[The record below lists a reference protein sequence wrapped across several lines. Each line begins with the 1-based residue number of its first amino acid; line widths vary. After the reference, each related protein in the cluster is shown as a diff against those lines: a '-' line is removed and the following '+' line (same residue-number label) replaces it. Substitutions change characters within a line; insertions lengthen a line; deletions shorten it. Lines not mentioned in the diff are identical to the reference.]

1 MLLLTLSTFKFTGG
15 IEKFNQCFLKAIQDV
30 VPEEEAITAWALYDE
45 QADARYISRAHFR
58 GFRKNKIRFVCA
70 ALWEARKHD
79 TIFIGHINLS
89 ILVNLMAVLYPKKQL
104 ILLAHGIEVW
114 ETQKGGKAKALQQV
128 ARIWSVSNFTKTK
141 LCSSNA
147 LSTEKVAVFPNT
159 IDPFFESDIASP
171 IDWDLLAPY
180 QVQAH
185 QQILLTLTRLH
196 SKEQYKGYDKVIATL
211 PSLITQFPQLKYV
224 LAGKYDA
231 EEYQRVLDLIAYY
244 QVGLHVE
251 VLGYVA
257 DEVLTNLYKAA
268 DVFVMPSSG
277 EGFGIVFLE
286 AMAMGVPVIAG
297 NVDGSVDALD
307 QGRLGE
313 LVNPHDTKAIANAL
327 AQQLKKGK
335 GDLMAQQRLQT
346 AVYAQFGFDAYK
358 QRLHNLLGS

>member
-1 MLLLTLSTFKFTGG
+1 
-15 IEKFNQCFLKAIQDV
+15 
-30 VPEEEAITAWALYDE
+30 
-45 QADARYISRAHFR
+45 
-58 GFRKNKIRFVCA
+58 
-70 ALWEARKHD
+70 
-79 TIFIGHINLS
+79 
-89 ILVNLMAVLYPKKQL
+89 MAFLYPKKQL

-128 ARIWSVSNFTKTK
+128 ARIWSVSNFTKNK

-147 LSTEKVAVFPNT
+147 LSTEKVVVFPNT

-185 QQILLTLTRLH
+185 QQVLLTLTRLH
-196 SKEQYKGYDKVIATL
+196 SKEQYKGYDKVIAAL
-211 PSLITQFPQLKYV
+211 PSLISQFPQLKYV

-231 EEYQRVLDLIAYY
+231 EEYQRVVDLIAYY
-244 QVGLHVE
+244 QVGLHVAM
-251 VLGYVA
+251 LGYVA

-313 LVNPHDTKAIANAL
+313 LVNPHDTTAIANAL

-346 AVYAQFGFDAYK
+346 AVYAQFGFDAFK
-358 QRLHNLLGS
+358 QRLHSLLYY

>member
-89 ILVNLMAVLYPKKQL
+89 ILVNLMAFLYPKKQL

-128 ARIWSVSNFTKTK
+128 ARIWSVSNFTKNK

-196 SKEQYKGYDKVIATL
+196 SKEQYKGYDKVIAAL
-211 PSLITQFPQLKYV
+211 PSLIKQFPQLKYV

-231 EEYQRVLDLIAYY
+231 EEYQRVVDLIAYY

-257 DEVLTNLYKAA
+257 DEVLTN
-268 DVFVMPSSG
+268 
-277 EGFGIVFLE
+277 
-286 AMAMGVPVIAG
+286 
-297 NVDGSVDALD
+297 
-307 QGRLGE
+307 
-313 LVNPHDTKAIANAL
+313 
-327 AQQLKKGK
+327 
-335 GDLMAQQRLQT
+335 
-346 AVYAQFGFDAYK
+346 
-358 QRLHNLLGS
+358 